1 MEIMRVASNL
11 VCTSRHEGLM
21 KCSLRILKDR
31 KGNLHVAVD
40 PVGTRPGNWVFTSTG
55 TAARFAC
62 HDPATMTD
70 LAINGII
77 DFWDPE
83 HGQAAG
89 DAKGQAEGQEAK
101 A

>member
-11 VCTSRHEGLM
+11 VCTSRHEGLL

-31 KGNLHVAVD
+31 KGALHVAVD
-40 PVGTRPGNWVFTSTG
+40 PVGTRPGDWVFTSTG

-62 HDPATMTD
+62 LDPTTFTD

-77 DFWDPE
+77 DFWDADR
-83 HGQAAG
+83 GQTG
-89 DAKGQAEGQEAK
+89 GQTEGQAEGREAK

>member
-1 MEIMRVASNL
+1 
-11 VCTSRHEGLM
+11 M

-31 KGNLHVAVD
+31 KGALHVAVD

-62 HDPATMTD
+62 HDPATTTD

-77 DFWDPE
+77 DFWDPD
-83 HGQAAG
+83 HGQTE
-89 DAKGQAEGQEAK
+89 GQAEGQEAK